1 MGLPEVVVV
10 ARNYAVMVRIQGP
23 DPKGL
28 KMRKHAF
35 HLYNSGKTTLSAS
48 GMLLPS
54 SIMNASVSKQ
64 IQGESK
70 LQSIGGHILVLTV
83 ASVIEPFVVQ
93 QDRGGISK
101 DKPKLIP
108 GAQIDILLEGEN
120 RLQNDLKVTNKEGL
134 NWLPAELLKVVDI
147 PVSSAAVQS
156 LIEGSS
162 SSNEHGWEVGWSLA
176 AYGNAHQSFT
186 NTKRRQNL
194 SRDFV
199 VCLLEVDENHMSGRS
214 SPAHPANN
222 TLNLLNLNA
231 STIPKIPVEQI
242 SFPSQ
247 TPMAEAQSSLPSIIG
262 TSTTRIALLRVP
274 SNPYEDLP
282 PLKVSHWSRRGDL
295 LLAMGSPFGILSPS
309 HFSNS
314 ISVGSI
320 ANSYPPSPRNKAL
333 LIADIRCLP
342 GMEGSPVLGEHAELI
357 GLLSRPLR
365 QRATAAEIQMVIPWE
380 AITSAC
386 GSLLQEEQQTRRKIH
401 FNNGNII
408 SIEKESPFNNIED
421 GPTNDTQEHLLTG
434 PVPPSSIEKAM
445 PSICLITV
453 DDGAWASGVLLNKQ
467 GLLLT
472 NAHLLEPWRFGKTS
486 VSSSGYNTKSNVV
499 FTPSDQ
505 SEHPGDEK
513 FDIHCRNKHLLQKE
527 LKTSQFFVDNEQ
539 GSFRVNLANTS
550 SKTIRVRLD
559 FMDPWV
565 WTNAKV
571 VHVSRGP
578 LDVALLQLQLVPDE
592 LCPITVDFMHP
603 SPGSKAYILGHGL
616 FGPRCDFLPSA
627 CVGAIAKVVEAK
639 RPLLDQSCLGGH
651 FPAMLETTAAVHPG
665 GSGGAVVNSEGHMIA
680 LVTSNARHGGG
691 TVIPHLNFSIPC
703 AALKPIFKFAED
715 MQDLSPLEYLD
726 KPDEQ
731 LSSVWAL
738 TPPLSSK
745 QSPSLLHLPMLPRG
759 GSNDDAKGSKFAK
772 FIADQEAMLK
782 SATQLGKVERL
793 SNKLVQRVKR

>member
-1 MGLPEVVVV
+1 MGLPEVVDV

-54 SIMNASVSKQ
+54 SFVNASVSKQ
-64 IQGESK
+64 IQGETK
-70 LQSIGGHILVLTV
+70 LQSFGGHHVLVLTV
-83 ASVIEPFVVQ
+83 ASIIEPFVVP
-93 QDRGGISK
+93 QDRGDISK

-108 GAQIDILLEGEN
+108 GAQIDILREGEN
-120 RLQNDLKVTNKEGL
+120 RLQSDLKESNKEGL
-134 NWLPAELLKVVDI
+134 NWLRAELLRVVDI
-147 PVSSAAVQS
+147 PMSSAAVKS

-162 SSNEHGWEVGWSLA
+162 SSIEHGWEVGWSLA

-186 NTKRRQNL
+186 NTKSRQ
-194 SRDFV
+194 
-199 VCLLEVDENHMSGRS
+199 
-214 SPAHPANN
+214 
-222 TLNLLNLNA
+222 
-231 STIPKIPVEQI
+231 VEQI

-247 TPMAEAQSSLPSIIG
+247 SPMVEAQSCLPSVIG

-282 PLKVSHWSRRGDL
+282 PLKVSPWSRRGDL
-295 LLAMGSPFGILSPS
+295 LLAIGSPFGILSPS

-320 ANSYPPSPRNKAL
+320 ANSYPPSPLNKAL

-342 GMEGSPVLGEHAELI
+342 GMEGSPVFGDHAELI
-357 GLLSRPLR
+357 GVLSRPLR

-386 GSLLQEEQQTRRKIH
+386 GSLLQEEQQTRRTIH
-401 FNNGNII
+401 FNNGNLI
-408 SIEKESPFNNIED
+408 SVEKESRSIQD
-421 GPTNDTQEHLLTG
+421 GPTNDTQEHLLAG
-434 PVPPSSIEKAM
+434 PVPPSLIEKAM
-445 PSICLITV
+445 ASICLITV

-486 VSSSGYNTKSNVV
+486 ANGSGYNTKSDVV
-499 FTPSDQ
+499 FTTSDQ

-513 FDIHCRNKHLLQKE
+513 SAIHCRNKHFLQKE
-527 LKTSQFFVDNEQ
+527 LKTPQFFVDNEQ
-539 GSFRVNLANTS
+539 SSFRVNLANTS
-550 SKTIRVRLD
+550 SRTIRVRLD

-565 WTNAKV
+565 WTNAQV

-592 LCPITVDFMHP
+592 LCPITVDFMRP

-639 RPLLDQSCLGGH
+639 RPLLDQSCLGH
-651 FPAMLETTAAVHPG
+651 FPAMLETTASVHPG

-703 AALKPIFKFAED
+703 AALMPIFKFAED

-726 KPDEQ
+726 KPDGL

-759 GSNDDAKGSKFAK
+759 DSNDDAKGSKFAK
-772 FIADQEAMLK
+772 FIAEQEAMLK
-782 SATQLGKVERL
+782 SATQPGKVGRF
-793 SNKLVQRVKR
+793 SNKLVQSKL

>member
-1 MGLPEVVVV
+1 MGLPEVVDV

-54 SIMNASVSKQ
+54 SFVNASVSKQ

-70 LQSIGGHILVLTV
+70 LHSFGGHFLVLTV

-93 QDRGGISK
+93 QDRGDISK
-101 DKPKLIP
+101 DKPELIP
-108 GAQIDILLEGEN
+108 GAQIDILREGGN
-120 RLQNDLKVTNKEGL
+120 TLQNDIKVTNKEGL
-134 NWLPAELLKVVDI
+134 NWLPAELLRVVDI

-156 LIEGSS
+156 LVEGSS
-162 SSNEHGWEVGWSLA
+162 SSIEHGWEVGWSLA
-176 AYGNAHQSFT
+176 AYGNSRQSFT
-186 NTKRRQNL
+186 NTKRTQ
-194 SRDFV
+194 
-199 VCLLEVDENHMSGRS
+199 
-214 SPAHPANN
+214 
-222 TLNLLNLNA
+222 
-231 STIPKIPVEQI
+231 VEQI

-247 TPMAEAQSSLPSIIG
+247 TPMMEAQSSLPSVIG
-262 TSTTRIALLRVP
+262 TSTTRIALLRVS

-282 PLKVSHWSRRGDL
+282 KLKMSTWSRRGDL
-295 LLAMGSPFGILSPS
+295 LLGMGSPFGILSPS
-309 HFSNS
+309 HFFNS

-320 ANSYPPSPRNKAL
+320 ANSYPPSPKNKAL

-357 GLLSRPLR
+357 GVLSRPLR

-386 GSLLQEEQQTRRKIH
+386 GSLLKEELQTRRKIH
-401 FNNGNII
+401 FDNGNLI
-408 SIEKESPFNNIED
+408 SVKKESPSNNIRD
-421 GPTNDTQEHLLTG
+421 GPANDTLEHLLIG
-434 PVPPSSIEKAM
+434 HVPPSLIEKAM
-445 PSICLITV
+445 TSICLITV

-486 VSSSGYNTKSNVV
+486 VNGSGYNTKSDVV
-499 FTPSDQ
+499 LIPSDQ
-505 SEHPGDEK
+505 SEHPGAEK
-513 FDIHCRNKHLLQKE
+513 FDIQRMNKHLIQKE
-527 LKTSQFFVDNEQ
+527 LRTPHFLVDNEQ
-539 GSFRVNLANTS
+539 GSFRVNLANTGS
-550 SKTIRVRLD
+550 RTIRVRLD

-578 LDVALLQLQLVPDE
+578 LDVALLQLELVPDQ
-592 LCPITVDFMHP
+592 LCPITADFICP

-639 RPLLDQSCLGGH
+639 RPLLNQSSLGGH

-703 AALKPIFKFAED
+703 AALEPIFKFAED
-715 MQDLSPLEYLD
+715 MEDLSPLEYLD

-745 QSPSLLHLPMLPRG
+745 QTPSMLHLPMLPRG
-759 GSNDDAKGSKFAK
+759 DTDSDTKGSKFAK
-772 FIADQEAMLK
+772 FIADSEAMLK

-793 SNKLVQRVKR
+793 SNKLLHSKL

>member
-1 MGLPEVVVV
+1 MGLPEVVDV

-54 SIMNASVSKQ
+54 SFVNASVSKQ
-64 IQGESK
+64 ILGENK
-70 LQSIGGHILVLTV
+70 LQSIGGHFLVLTV
-83 ASVIEPFVVQ
+83 ASVIEPFVIQ
-93 QDRGGISK
+93 QDRGSISK

-108 GAQIDILLEGEN
+108 GAQIDILREGEN
-120 RLQNDLKVTNKEGL
+120 RLQNDLKVTNKDGL
-134 NWLPAELLKVVDI
+134 NWLPAELLRVVDI

-162 SSNEHGWEVGWSLA
+162 SSIEHGWEVGWSLA

-186 NTKRRQNL
+186 NTKRRQ
-194 SRDFV
+194 
-199 VCLLEVDENHMSGRS
+199 
-214 SPAHPANN
+214 
-222 TLNLLNLNA
+222 
-231 STIPKIPVEQI
+231 VEQI

-247 TPMAEAQSSLPSIIG
+247 TPMVEAQSSLPSVIG

-282 PLKVSHWSRRGDL
+282 TLKVSPWSRRGDL

-314 ISVGSI
+314 ISVGSV
-320 ANSYPPSPRNKAL
+320 ANSYPPSALNKAL

-357 GLLSRPLR
+357 GVLSRPLR

-386 GSLLQEEQQTRRKIH
+386 GSLLQEEPKTRREIH
-401 FNNGNII
+401 LNNANLV
-408 SIEKESPFNNIED
+408 SVEKESPSNTIQD

-434 PVPPSSIEKAM
+434 PVPPSLIEKAM
-445 PSICLITV
+445 ASICLITV

-486 VSSSGYNTKSNVV
+486 VNGSGYNTKSDVV
-499 FTPSDQ
+499 FTPSNHQ
-505 SEHPGDEK
+505 HPGDEK
-513 FDIHCRNKHLLQKE
+513 FDIHHRNKHLFQKE
-527 LKTSQFFVDNEQ
+527 LKTPMFFVDNER
-539 GSFRVNLANTS
+539 GSR
-550 SKTIRVRLD
+550 TIRVRLD

-592 LCPITVDFMHP
+592 LCPITVDFTCP

-627 CVGAIAKVVEAK
+627 CVGAIAKVVEAN

-703 AALKPIFKFAED
+703 GALKPIFKFAKD

-759 GSNDDAKGSKFAK
+759 DSNDDAKGSKFAK

-793 SNKLVQRVKR
+793 SNKLVQSKL

>member
-1 MGLPEVVVV
+1 MGLPEVVDV

-54 SIMNASVSKQ
+54 SFVNGSVSEQ

-70 LQSIGGHILVLTV
+70 LQSIGGHLLVLTV

-93 QDRGGISK
+93 QDTSDISK

-108 GAQIDILLEGEN
+108 GAQIDILREGEIK
-120 RLQNDLKVTNKEGL
+120 LQNDLKESGKEGL
-134 NWLPAELLKVVDI
+134 NWLPAELLRVVDI

-162 SSNEHGWEVGWSLA
+162 SSIEHGWEVGWSLA
-176 AYGNAHQSFT
+176 AYGNAHQSFI
-186 NTKRRQNL
+186 NTKRRQ
-194 SRDFV
+194 
-199 VCLLEVDENHMSGRS
+199 
-214 SPAHPANN
+214 
-222 TLNLLNLNA
+222 
-231 STIPKIPVEQI
+231 VEQI

-247 TPMAEAQSSLPSIIG
+247 TPTVEAQSSLPSLIG

-274 SNPYEDLP
+274 SNPYEDPP
-282 PLKVSHWSRRGDL
+282 PLKVCPWSRRGDL

-314 ISVGSI
+314 ISVGTI
-320 ANSYPPSPRNKAL
+320 ANSYPPSSLNKAL

-357 GLLSRPLR
+357 GVLSRPLR
-365 QRATAAEIQMVIPWE
+365 QKATVAEIQMVIPWE

-386 GSLLQEEQQTRRKIH
+386 ASYLREERQTGRKIH
-401 FNNGNII
+401 FNNGNLI
-408 SIEKESPFNNIED
+408 SVKKESSSNSIQD
-421 GPTNDTQEHLLTG
+421 GPIIDTQEHLLTG
-434 PVPPSSIEKAM
+434 SLPPSLIEKAM
-445 PSICLITV
+445 TSICLITV

-486 VSSSGYNTKSNVV
+486 VNGYNTKSDVV
-499 FTPSDQ
+499 FTTSNQ
-505 SEHPGDEK
+505 SEHPGDDK
-513 FDIHCRNKHLLQKE
+513 FTIHHRNKYLLQKE
-527 LKTSQFFVDNEQ
+527 LKTPQFLVNNEQ

-550 SKTIRVRLD
+550 SRTIRVRLD

-565 WTNAKV
+565 WTNAEV

-592 LCPITVDFMHP
+592 LCPITVDFMRP

-639 RPLLDQSCLGGH
+639 RPLLDQSCLGGN

-715 MQDLSPLEYLD
+715 MQDLLPLEYLD
-726 KPDEQ
+726 KPNEQ

-759 GSNDDAKGSKFAK
+759 DSNVDAKGSKFAK

-782 SATQLGKVERL
+782 NATQLGKVERL
-793 SNKLVQRVKR
+793 PNKLVQSKL